1 MANKKQ
7 TLFFALCS
15 PVGLARVARASYID
29 KNGRFR
35 KFDGAL
41 IHRNRLT
48 SFEQV
53 LNVEINSLADIC
65 ECFRPGHPRIYRA
78 RWPL

>member
-1 MANKKQ
+1 
-7 TLFFALCS
+7 
-15 PVGLARVARASYID
+15 
-29 KNGRFR
+29 
-35 KFDGAL
+35 
-41 IHRNRLT
+41 
-48 SFEQV
+48 